1 MEMNLYECL
10 KNKRKPLTMHKIKYY
25 MFQVLKAI
33 EFMHRKNIFHRDI
46 KP

>member
-1 MEMNLYECL
+1 
-10 KNKRKPLTMHKIKYY
+10 MHKIKYY

-33 EFMHRKNIFHRDI
+33 EYMHRKNIFHRDI